1 MKKNILKKLLA
12 PVSRALLLPRP
23 AAKSP
28 QRRTAGRLALAG
40 AALTLLAATAPVVQ
54 AQAWPSKPIRIV
66 VNFPPGGAADVIA
79 RAVAVP
85 LGEKLG
91 QSVIVENRAGAN
103 GNIGGEVVA
112 QAANDGYTFLMSSAG
127 VSSINPQLYP
137 KMSFDPQ
144 KDLTPV
150 AAAARV
156 LVFLESRATLPVKD
170 FQEFVAYLKANPGKL
185 SFGTPGNGSSPHLAA
200 EMLKGMTGTYAIHVP
215 YRGAAP
221 ALTDLMAG
229 QIDFMFD
236 PGPGLAQVR
245 AGKLKL
251 LAVGSM
257 KRTPLFPQTPT
268 LHELGLKG
276 FDADSLFGFYAPAGT
291 SAEIVR
297 RMNAEIN
304 AILATPA
311 VSQRVADLG
320 GEVAPMTPAQ
330 FAERIAGDSVRFG
343 KLIRD
348 RGIKAE

>member
-1 MKKNILKKLLA
+1 MTSAFSI
-12 PVSRALLLPRP
+12 VSRSRQQ
-23 AAKSP
+23 
-28 QRRTAGRLALAG
+28 QRRTLARWVLAG
-40 AALTLLAATAPVVQ
+40 AAAALTAGTSAVAQ

-79 RAVAVP
+79 RAVAAP

-91 QSVIVENRAGAN
+91 QSVIVENRGGAN

-112 QAANDGYTFLMSSAG
+112 KAPNDGYTFLMSSAG

-137 KMSFDPQ
+137 KMSFDPA
-144 KDLTPV
+144 KDLVPV

-156 LVFLESRATLPVKD
+156 LVFLETRSTLPVND
-170 FQEFVAYLKANPGKL
+170 FREFVAHLKAHPGRL

-200 EMLKGMTGTYAIHVP
+200 EMLKGMTGTFAIHVP

-221 ALTDLMAG
+221 ALTDLLAN

-268 LHELGLKG
+268 LNELGLKG
-276 FDADSLFGFYAPAGT
+276 FDADSLFGFYAPAGV
-291 SAEIVR
+291 SPEIIR
-297 RMNAEIN
+297 RLNAEIN
-304 AILATPA
+304 TILASPA
-311 VSQRVADLG
+311 VSQRIADLG

-330 FAERIAGDSVRFG
+330 FADRIASDSARFG
-343 KLIRD
+343 KLIRE